1 MVLSIQSMSQY
12 KSSLQADQCEYNK
25 EKYSEADQDK
35 YCKKKYTD
43 KIITMVSRTEG
54 IIQIQA
60 KAVILAWAAGSVQE
74 GRLIFRDIAR
84 LESTVPER
92 HKDL

>member
-1 MVLSIQSMSQY
+1 MSQY

-35 YCKKKYTD
+35 YSKKKYTD

-60 KAVILAWAAGSVQE
+60 KAVILAWVAGSVQE
-74 GRLIFRDIAR
+74 ERLIFRDIAR
-84 LESTVPER
+84 LESTVPEQ
-92 HKDL
+92 HKGW